1 MAYAILVVS
10 TLLLDFTINLPTGS
24 LPLALHDDGV
34 TAFGISIVVGF
45 GLAAALG
52 GSVPIGVLADR
63 FGRLLMIRIAGAVAV
78 LALFLLA
85 FVHGEVP
92 TGLVM
97 ALRSLAIVAY
107 TTAEFA
113 YASALV
119 APERSASAVGTLGMI
134 GNISFAVSP
143 ALSVWMWQHGIKH
156 EQYLW
161 SMIVGVAGVAV
172 LFLLPEKHEPTKRRR
187 SRKIF
192 MRSAWL
198 PAIVFLVSTTLQSG
212 VNAALA
218 VITFHERG
226 VVNGALIFT
235 ALAVSTFAF
244 RYPAGRLVDRFGPR
258 AIALPAALMQGV
270 GCLLAARATSPLEVI
285 GAGVCLGVAWGAV
298 VPIGLGLFFEK
309 SSPRTRGAAMGA
321 YNFAFSLGGAIGA
334 ILAAV
339 VSAAHGGYVLAI
351 TICAFV
357 PLAALPYVLLSK
369 KPTNRPR
376 NANEHVKTII
386 RDRRDTRRSASS
398 SSS

>member
-24 LPLALHDDGV
+24 LPLALHDDGISPL
-34 TAFGISIVVGF
+34 GISIVVGF

-52 GSVPIGVLADR
+52 GSVPIGVLVDR
-63 FGRLLMIRIAGAVAV
+63 YGRLPIIRLAGGLSVF
-78 LALFLLA
+78 ALLLLA
-85 FVHGEVP
+85 FVHGVVP

-97 ALRSLAIVAY
+97 ALRSLALVAY

-134 GNISFAVSP
+134 GNISFATSP
-143 ALSVWMWQHGIKH
+143 ALSVWLWQHGVMR
-156 EQYLW
+156 EQYVW
-161 SMIVGVAGVAV
+161 STVIGIIGVAV
-172 LFLLPEKHEPTKRRR
+172 LFVLPNTHELAKQRR

-198 PAIVFLVSTTLQSG
+198 PAIAFLVSTTLQSG

-226 VVNGALIFT
+226 VLNGALIFS
-235 ALAVSTFAF
+235 AVAVTTFSL

-258 AIALPAALMQGV
+258 VVAIPAALAQGV
-270 GCLLAARATSPLEVI
+270 GCLIAARATSPFEVVT
-285 GAGVCLGVAWGAV
+285 AGVCLGFAWAAV
-298 VPIGLGLFFEK
+298 VPVGLGLFFEK

-334 ILAAV
+334 IVAAIA
-339 VSAAHGGYVLAI
+339 SASHGGYAAAI
-351 TICAFV
+351 TFCAFI
-357 PLAALPYVLLSK
+357 PLAVLPYVITSK
-369 KPTNRPR
+369 KPPRP
-376 NANEHVKTII
+376 I
-386 RDRRDTRRSASS
+386 RRAAPRVAKTRRKFRFRISS
-398 SSS
+398 SS

>member
-24 LPLALHDDGV
+24 LPLSLHDDGV
-34 TAFGISIVVGF
+34 SPFGISIVIGF

-52 GSVPIGVLADR
+52 GSVPIGGLVDR
-63 FGRLLMIRIAGAVAV
+63 FGRLPVIRLAGGISLV
-78 LALFLLA
+78 ALFLLA
-85 FVHGEVP
+85 IVHGELP

-97 ALRSLAIVAY
+97 ALRSLAFVAY

-134 GNISFAVSP
+134 GNIAFATSP
-143 ALSVWMWQHGIKH
+143 ALSVWLWQHGIGR

-161 SMIVGVAGVAV
+161 ALIVGALGVAILFV
-172 LFLLPEKHEPTKRRR
+172 LPKTHELPKQRRR
-187 SRKIF
+187 RKIF

-218 VITFHERG
+218 VITFHQRG
-226 VVNGALIFT
+226 VINGALIFT
-235 ALAVSTFAF
+235 AIAATTFAL
-244 RYPAGRLVDRFGPR
+244 RYPAGRFVDRFGPR
-258 AIALPAALMQGV
+258 LVAIPAALAQGV
-270 GCLLAARATSPLEVI
+270 GCLIAARATTPIDVI
-285 GAGVCLGVAWGAV
+285 IAGVCLGVAWAAV
-298 VPIGLGLFFEK
+298 VPVGLGLFFEK

-321 YNFAFSLGGAIGA
+321 YNFAFSLGAACGAIVAA
-334 ILAAV
+334 I
-339 VSAAHGGYVLAI
+339 VSATHGGYGLAI

-357 PLAALPYVLLSK
+357 PLVALPYVFSSK
-369 KPTNRPR
+369 KPQSPL
-376 NANEHVKTII
+376 
-386 RDRRDTRRSASS
+386 RRTSVHSARIVRATAETSS
-398 SSS
+398 A